1 VVRWA
6 LMSATKTSSVG
17 FEVEV
22 GVMGPPE
29 RVETPG
35 RTESNLA
42 LTNLRSWS
50 RAKRGMKGAR

>member
-1 VVRWA
+1 